1 MLRVSFRKQTR
12 RFEPADLKMQNN
24 KTRRPNLQ
32 WVLLVSFALKG
43 GVIERASRKDFDQVK
58 SQKRQLSEKLRA
70 AFGIPGDPIAWVKNE
85 QAYRTLFVISGAK
98 LRDDR

>member
-1 MLRVSFRKQTR
+1 MRVLWPHRQFQ
-12 RFEPADLKMQNN
+12 PADLKMQNN

-32 WVLLVSFALKG
+32 WVLLVSFARKG
-43 GVIERASRKDFDQVK
+43 GVIGRNSRKPIN
-58 SQKRQLSEKLRA
+58 SQKRQLSKKLRA
-70 AFGIPGDPIAWVKNE
+70 AFGIPADPIAWVENE